1 MTQRDKDL
9 VDFCIKR
16 QGTMKVAHDL
26 QMSVWQQIG
35 ELVLPRRA
43 EFFNQNDATTGRSS
57 GRIVNTEKLHDGTAV
72 WCNEQLAATLHGSLT
87 SPTQRWFGVETED
100 ESLMKVKEN
109 KDWLL
114 DSTDRM
120 YAVFNS
126 TKTYFTSQVHES
138 YLDLGAFG
146 NLCMYTEEDWE
157 CVVRFVAHHLAD
169 IFIMENNKKI
179 VDVVHRTFPFTV
191 RQAVQQWKEQ
201 APKKLIEYYNAKK
214 DLDKSFDFLHCV
226 FPREDRDYKRIDNKN
241 KPFASLYIWDNEK
254 ELVSESGYDELPY
267 LFGRWSK
274 TTSDQFG
281 KGPGNISL
289 PDNKML
295 QQMWKTILKAA
306 QKQVDPPL
314 LVPDD
319 GFLLPI
325 RTSPSSLIYYTADGT
340 NRELIKPLETK
351 GKINLG
357 FDLIEKKE
365 QQIMK
370 AFYIDWLQLREGP
383 QMTATEV
390 LQRTEERMR
399 LMSPMIGRLQ
409 SEFLG
414 PMIERVFNIMM
425 RQHRFRP
432 APRMLQ
438 GRNLKIKYVSP
449 VVKAQKM
456 TQAIMVE
463 RFFQSIAPF
472 AQTRPDMLDKLSG
485 DGIVDWFAELYDAP
499 DKILNSED
507 QTKQVRDARSQK
519 INEETQKSDMER
531 MAAGSRN
538 IAPLL
543 KVVQNGGMGGIGGIG
558 A

>member
-1 MTQRDKDL
+1 MEMSQRDKDL
-9 VDFCIKR
+9 VEFCLKR
-16 QGTMKVAHDL
+16 QGVMQLAHDA
-26 QMSVWQQIG
+26 QMAAWQQIG

-43 EFFNQNDATTGRSS
+43 EFFNQNDAVMGRSA
-57 GRIVNTEKLHDGTAV
+57 GRVVNTEKLFDGTAV

-87 SPTQRWFGVETED
+87 SVTQRWFGIETED
-100 ESLMKVKEN
+100 EDLMKIKEN
-109 KDWLL
+109 KDWLF
-114 DSTDRM
+114 DVTDKM

-126 TKTYFTSQVHES
+126 TKTYFTSQIHEA

-146 NLCMYTEEDWE
+146 NMCMYTEEDLDS
-157 CVVRFVAHHLAD
+157 VVRFVAYHLAD

-179 VDVVHRTFPFTV
+179 IDVVHRKFPFTV
-191 RQAVQQWKEQ
+191 RQAVQQWGENT
-201 APKKLIEYYNAKK
+201 PKKLLEYYNNKT

-226 FPREDRDYKRIDNKN
+226 FPRADRDYNKIDSKN
-241 KPFASLYIWDNEK
+241 KPFASVYIWENEK
-254 ELVSESGYDELPY
+254 ELVTESGYDEQPY

-274 TTSDQFG
+274 TTSDLYG

-295 QQMWKTILKAA
+295 QQMWKTIIKAA

-314 LVPDD
+314 MVPDD

-325 RTSPSSLIYYTADGT
+325 KTGPSSLNYYQANGSNT
-340 NRELIKPLETK
+340 ELIKPLETR
-351 GKINLG
+351 GKVNLG

-365 QQIMK
+365 HHIMK
-370 AFYIDWLQLREGP
+370 TFYIDWLQLREGP

-399 LMSPMIGRLQ
+399 LMSPMIGRIQ

-414 PMIERVFNIMM
+414 PMIERVFNIML

-438 GRNLKIKYVSP
+438 GRNLKIRYVSP

-456 TQAIMVE
+456 TQATMLE

-472 AQTRPDMLDKLSG
+472 AQVNPEMLDRLDG
-485 DGIVDWFAELYDAP
+485 DGIINWFAELYDAP
-499 DKILNSED
+499 TKILNSDEKV
-507 QTKQVRDARSQK
+507 KQYREARARQ
-519 INEETQKSDMER
+519 IAEETQKDDMER

-543 KVVQNGGMGGIGGIG
+543 KVVQSGGMGGTG